1 MSMNAPMKARDIMH
15 ADARCIPADETL
27 DRAAEMMRN
36 LDVGAL
42 PICNNDRLIGM
53 LTDRDIVVRCIA
65 EGRDPSRLRAGDL
78 AKGTPRWVDADAEL
92 QQVLEMMEQ
101 NQIKRLPVIENKRL
115 VGMISESDL
124 AKNVT
129 DAQLAEFISAV
140 SVPH

>member
-1 MSMNAPMKARDIMH
+1 MNAPMKARDIMH
-15 ADARCIPADETL
+15 ADATCIPADETI

-42 PICNNDRLIGM
+42 PICHNDRLIGM

-65 EGRDPSRLRAGDL
+65 EGHNPGRIRAGDL
-78 AKGTPRWVDADAEL
+78 AKGTPRWVDADADL

-101 NQIKRLPVIENKRL
+101 NQIKRLPVIEGKRL
-115 VGMISESDL
+115 VGMICESDL